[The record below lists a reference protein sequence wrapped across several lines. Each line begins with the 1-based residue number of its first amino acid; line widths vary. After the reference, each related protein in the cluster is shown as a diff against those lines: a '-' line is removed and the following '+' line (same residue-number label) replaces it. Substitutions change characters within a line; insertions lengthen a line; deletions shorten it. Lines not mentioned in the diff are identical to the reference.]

1 MILAHVC
8 VWCGMSVECLAVGR
22 LRTASRGRS
31 SAAGLPGADGEEQL
45 QWTTQ
50 APQQTTLSSLH
61 SSRTFAFISGV
72 WLLLMRCESRYLSK
86 NCISSM
92 MYEYS

>member
-1 MILAHVC
+1 MILVHVC
-8 VWCGMSVECLAVGR
+8 VWCGVYTSVECLAVGR

-61 SSRTFAFISGV
+61 SS
-72 WLLLMRCESRYLSK
+72 
-86 NCISSM
+86 
-92 MYEYS
+92 